1 MATKKKPAAKPKAE
15 ARPKAAT
22 KPKAAAKPKAA
33 KPKAAAADAAK
44 PEAADPPLNREQRR
58 AQRFGKAG
66 KVHEHVPGD
75 PWPESDANPAFG
87 RGGDDQT
94 AYAGR
99 PDQDVTRETGPGTGG
114 ATEQKGQRPQHE
126 GAHAGQSTKG

>member
-1 MATKKKPAAKPKAE
+1 LIKGSAGLLARSARTDDPSAMATTKKKAD
-15 ARPKAAT
+15 T
-22 KPKAAAKPKAA
+22 KPKATP
-33 KPKAAAADAAK
+33 AAAAA
-44 PEAADPPLNREQRR
+44 PVQSETPPLNREQRR
-58 AQRFGKAG
+58 AQKFGKAG

-75 PWPESDANPAFG
+75 PWPESGANPAFG
-87 RGGDDQT
+87 RGGDDQA

>member
-1 MATKKKPAAKPKAE
+1 MATKKKPDAKQP
-15 ARPKAAT
+15 
-22 KPKAAAKPKAA
+22 AKDA
-33 KPKAAAADAAK
+33 KQPAK
-44 PEAADPPLNREQRR
+44 DEPETAPLNREQRR
-58 AQRFGKAG
+58 AQKFGKAG
-66 KVHEHVPGD
+66 KVHEHVTGD
-75 PWPESDANPAFG
+75 PWPESGTNPAFG
-87 RGGDDQT
+87 RGGDDQA

>member
-1 MATKKKPAAKPKAE
+1 MPTKKKSEAKPK
-15 ARPKAAT
+15 T
-22 KPKAAAKPKAA
+22 
-33 KPKAAAADAAK
+33 AAAAEPAPA
-44 PEAADPPLNREQRR
+44 ETPPLNREQRR
-58 AQRFGKAG
+58 AQKFGKAG
-66 KVHEHVPGD
+66 KVHEHVAGD
-75 PWPESDANPAFG
+75 PWPESGPNPAFG
-87 RGGDDQT
+87 QGGDDQA